1 MSIQNISPTH
11 IKGLEFLYEKPL
23 NSKLYKRISD
33 AAKAKIKEA
42 VSGTDLTPEAIS
54 AFQNNRFYA
63 PIFSTKTWVDS
74 LLKAHLEGKVDSSTM
89 YRALLY
95 NACHHETSGHVF
107 AHQVFDA
114 NGAVNKL
121 AFSHLKDAMRYFLA
135 SPNEGTEHQFL
146 NESQMNEW
154 IEKLR
159 ADPKGAVFFL
169 LPYQKLSEDSKY
181 ILDNLNMALDTNRFL
196 HRLYRHLVVIFPPE
210 MFHEALKIKFGEEN
224 VLNPLYIFGQRE
236 WELLTGK
243 TRPIR
248 IPCPG
253 VECPEFIHDNLGATD
268 LSYYLHDMF
277 YHMLIESA
285 IGKEHRSLW
294 NGIAKE
300 FKRLGC
306 TQLFELLIDREMMYY
321 PLRRDLDLVKRFWLA
336 FNYTVARWKD
346 GKSRSSSSF
355 PPFAFEMVA
364 IRYILENKQRFARHG
379 ISIEQFEEVGK
390 TIADYLTREKC
401 NHLKEIADA
410 IAINLEFPSEK
421 QFLPSDEKSAT
432 T

>member
-1 MSIQNISPTH
+1 MNIQNISPTRV
-11 IKGLEFLYEKPL
+11 KGLEFPYEKTL
-23 NSKLYKRISD
+23 ESELYKRISD
-33 AAKAKIKEA
+33 AAKAKMTEA
-42 VSGTDLTPEAIS
+42 ISGADLTPEAIS
-54 AFQNNRFYA
+54 AFQNNRFYT

-74 LLKAHLEGKVDSSTM
+74 LLKAHWEGKVDSSTV
-89 YRALLY
+89 YRAFLY
-95 NACHHETSGHVF
+95 NACRHETEGALFVH
-107 AHQVFDA
+107 HLFDTD
-114 NGAVNKL
+114 GAVNKL
-121 AFSHLKDAMRYFLA
+121 SLSHLENAMRYFLA
-135 SPNEGTEHQFL
+135 PSNDGREYQFL
-146 NESQMNEW
+146 NEGQMNEW
-154 IEKLR
+154 IEKLK
-159 ADPKGAVFFL
+159 ADPKRAVFFL

-224 VLNPLYIFGQRE
+224 VLSPLYIFGQRE

-253 VECPEFIHDNLGATD
+253 VECPKFIHDNLGATD

-336 FNYTVARWKD
+336 FNYTVARWK
-346 GKSRSSSSF
+346 SQSSSSF

-421 QFLPSDEKSAT
+421 PFLPSDEKSSAT
-432 T
+432 